1 MDALVGRA
9 LLGRLPCIV
18 VLVEH
23 RLVGIGSV
31 GILGILERC
40 LDAGAVGRRVV
51 GGNISLPCLVEG
63 VDAIAQPISEGLEMP
78 EIVGVRTGGDVD
90 AGDVVDEVG
99 DLVREGLCRRGAL
112 LALLEASGKGDVV
125 KGVGTLPLDLSK

>member
-1 MDALVGRA
+1 
-9 LLGRLPCIV
+9 
-18 VLVEH
+18 
-23 RLVGIGSV
+23 
-31 GILGILERC
+31 
-40 LDAGAVGRRVV
+40 
-51 GGNISLPCLVEG
+51 
-63 VDAIAQPISEGLEMP
+63 MP

-125 KGVGTLPLDLSK
+125 KGVGIVVDLLGKLAEFLVGIREVRERLLVTGNLGA